1 MPLLKLMKTRSH
13 SKNNRLP
20 PRTKAK
26 PRTNRNH
33 HANSSFHTIKQFTF
47 LFTFILLTTL
57 PIHSLFSKTIS
68 VCTNCTIK
76 TVKEAITLSQNG
88 DTIKVQTGIYKEG
101 FLPITKSITIQGE
114 AGVVIDGLKQKHVI
128 GVYSNGVRLQNL
140 KIIGSG
146 ISDLTEFAGVY
157 ADKVKH
163 CHFENLNLED
173 NVYGFYLAETTNCT
187 LKNNISIGNAEN
199 EVLGGNG
206 IHLWS
211 ASHNKIIGNRLEKH
225 RDGIYL
231 EFSEHLQIEGNESKE
246 NIRYGMHFMFS
257 GHNQFS
263 RNVFKKNS
271 AGVAVM
277 YSKDIIMEENQ
288 FLDNWGESS
297 NGILLKDIADS
308 TLSKNRFE
316 GNTIAVFADGITN
329 IKFQN
334 NDFINNG
341 WGIKILGNTDHNK
354 ITNNNFIKNVFDIST
369 NTKSTTNEFIYNY
382 WDHYEGYDLDKDH
395 FGDIP
400 HKTIHFFGYW
410 IAVYPFLMV
419 LYESPV
425 VLFLQ
430 GIEKAFPIVTPI
442 EFEDQH
448 PRMKERI

>member
-1 MPLLKLMKTRSH
+1 MKTQFH
-13 SKNNRLP
+13 SKSKRVD
-20 PRTKAK
+20 
-26 PRTNRNH
+26 PRTNLNH
-33 HANSSFHTIKQFTF
+33 KLNQSHNQIQFVWKQS
-47 LFTFILLTTL
+47 LSILSFILFIIF
-57 PIHSLFSKTIS
+57 PNFPLFAKTIS
-68 VCTNCTIK
+68 VCSNCT
-76 TVKEAITLSQNG
+76 VKSVKAAISLAQNG
-88 DTIKVQTGIYKEG
+88 DRIHIKSGIYREG
-101 FLPITKSITIQGE
+101 FLPITKSITIIGE
-114 AGVVIDGLKQKHVI
+114 AGVVIDGLKEKHVFGI
-128 GVYSNGVRLQNL
+128 YSNGVRLENL

-157 ADKVKH
+157 ADKVKN

-187 LKNNISIGNAEN
+187 LKNNVSIGNAEN

-211 ASHNKIIGNRLEKH
+211 ASHNKIIGNKLKNH

-231 EFSEHLQIEGNESKE
+231 EFSENLDIQGNEAKE

-257 GHNQFS
+257 SHNQFN
-263 RNVFKKNS
+263 RNVFKNNS

-277 YSKDIIMEENQ
+277 YSKDIHMEEND

-329 IKFQN
+329 IKFQS

-341 WGIKILGNTDHNK
+341 WGIKILGNTDYNK
-354 ITNNNFIKNVFDIST
+354 IINNNFIKNVFDIST
-369 NTKSTTNEFIYNY
+369 NTKSTTNIFSNNY

-395 FGDIP
+395 IGDVP

>member
-1 MPLLKLMKTRSH
+1 MKTLSI
-13 SKNNRLP
+13 SKSKCIYQNTNGNIKLNLINRLILLG
-20 PRTKAK
+20 K
-26 PRTNRNH
+26 NYSFSIFFFILI
-33 HANSSFHTIKQFTF
+33 SSF
-47 LFTFILLTTL
+47 
-57 PIHSLFSKTIS
+57 PIRPLSSKTIS
-68 VCTNCTIK
+68 VCTNCTIHK
-76 TVKEAITLSQNG
+76 VKNAISIAENG
-88 DTIKVQTGIYKEG
+88 DTIKIQSGVYKEG
-101 FLPITKSITIQGE
+101 FLPITKSISIIGE
-114 AGVVIDGLKQKHVI
+114 NGVVIDGLKEKHVL
-128 GVYSNGVRLQNL
+128 GVYANGVRIQNL
-140 KIIGSG
+140 KVIGSG
-146 ISDLTEFAGVY
+146 ISDLSEFAGVHTE
-157 ADKVKH
+157 KVKD
-163 CHFENLNLED
+163 CYFENLSLED

-187 LKNNISIGNAEN
+187 LKNNSSIGNAEN

-211 ASHNKIIGNRLEKH
+211 ASHNKIIGNKLKKH

-231 EFSEHLQIEGNESKE
+231 EFSEHLEIEGNESEE

-257 GHNQFS
+257 SHNQF
-263 RNVFKKNS
+263 NKNIFKNNS

-277 YSKDIIMEENQ
+277 YSKDITMEENQ
-288 FLDNWGESS
+288 FLENWGESS

-329 IKFQN
+329 IYFQN
-334 NDFINNG
+334 NDFIDNG
-341 WGIKILGNTDHNK
+341 WGIKILGNTDYNK
-354 ITNNNFIKNVFDIST
+354 ITDNNFIKNVFDIST
-369 NTKSTTNEFIYNY
+369 NTKSTTNLFSKNY
-382 WDHYEGYDLDKDH
+382 WDHYEGYDLNKDQI
-395 FGDIP
+395 GDIP

>member
-1 MPLLKLMKTRSH
+1 MKT
-13 SKNNRLP
+13 P
-20 PRTKAK
+20 
-26 PRTNRNH
+26 
-33 HANSSFHTIKQFTF
+33 F
-47 LFTFILLTTL
+47 LFNKKQIHHTKNSNHKLNRSFYLILRTCKTNLYIL
-57 PIHSLFSKTIS
+57 PIFLISILPTTSLFSKTIF

-76 TVKEAITLSQNG
+76 TLKDAITLSQNG
-88 DTIKVQTGIYKEG
+88 DTIKIQPGIYKEG
-101 FLPITKSITIQGE
+101 FLPITKSISIIGE
-114 AGVVIDGLKQKHVI
+114 NGVVIDGLKEKHVL
-128 GVYSNGVRLQNL
+128 GVYANGVRIQNL
-140 KIIGSG
+140 KVIGSG
-146 ISDLTEFAGVY
+146 ISDLSEFAGVHTE
-157 ADKVKH
+157 KVKD
-163 CHFENLNLED
+163 CYFENLSLED

-187 LKNNISIGNAEN
+187 LKNNTSIGNAEN

-211 ASHNKIIGNRLEKH
+211 ASQNKIIGNKLKKH

-231 EFSEHLQIEGNESKE
+231 EFSEHLEIEGNESEE

-257 GHNQFS
+257 NHNQF
-263 RNVFKKNS
+263 NKNIFKNNS

-277 YSKDIIMEENQ
+277 YSKDITMEENK

-329 IKFQN
+329 INFQN

-341 WGIKILGNTDHNK
+341 WGIKILGNTDYNK
-354 ITNNNFIKNVFDIST
+354 IIDNNFIKNVFDIST
-369 NTKSTTNEFIYNY
+369 NTKSTTNIFSKNY
-382 WDHYEGYDLDKDH
+382 WDHYEGYDLDKDQI
-395 FGDIP
+395 GDIP

>member
-1 MPLLKLMKTRSH
+1 MKTQFL
-13 SKNNRLP
+13 SKSNRLYHS
-20 PRTKAK
+20 
-26 PRTNRNH
+26 NH
-33 HANSSFHTIKQFTF
+33 LNHKQNQIYNCIFLSRKNSFFIFTF
-47 LFTFILLTTL
+47 LFFSIITTSSILA
-57 PIHSLFSKTIS
+57 KTIS
-68 VCTNCTIK
+68 VCSHC
-76 TVKEAITLSQNG
+76 TVKSVKAAINLTQNG
-88 DTIKVQTGIYKEG
+88 DTILVKVGIYKEG
-101 FLPITKSITIQGE
+101 FLPITKSISIIGE
-114 AGVVIDGLKQKHVI
+114 AGVVIDGLKEKHVFGI
-128 GVYSNGVRLQNL
+128 YSNGVRLQNL

-157 ADKVKH
+157 AEKVKN
-163 CHFENLNLED
+163 CHFENLELED

-187 LKNNISIGNAEN
+187 LKNNVSIGNAKN

-211 ASHNKIIGNRLEKH
+211 ASHNKIIGNKLKKH

-231 EFSEHLQIEGNESKE
+231 EFSENLEIEGNESKE

-257 GHNQFS
+257 SHNQFN
-263 RNVFKKNS
+263 RNVFKNNS

-277 YSKDIIMEENQ
+277 YSKDIFMEANE

-316 GNTIAVFADGITN
+316 GNTIAVFADGISN
-329 IKFQN
+329 IKFQK

-341 WGIKILGNTDHNK
+341 WGIKILGNTDYNR
-354 ITNNNFIKNVFDIST
+354 IIDNNFIKNVFDIST
-369 NTKSTTNEFIYNY
+369 NTKSTTNEFINNY

>member
-1 MPLLKLMKTRSH
+1 MKTLLNSNKRFQDKTKKTSVRLQDLLIL
-13 SKNNRLP
+13 SVKNLIP
-20 PRTKAK
+20 
-26 PRTNRNH
+26 
-33 HANSSFHTIKQFTF
+33 
-47 LFTFILLTTL
+47 LFILLFFYSEA
-57 PIHSLFSKTIS
+57 IDSKTIS
-68 VCTNCTIK
+68 VCTNCTVNS
-76 TVKEAITLSQNG
+76 VKQAISISQNG
-88 DTIKVQTGIYKEG
+88 DTIKIQSGTYQEG
-101 FLPITKSITIQGE
+101 FLPITKSISIIGE
-114 AGVVIDGLKQKHVI
+114 TGVVIDGLKQNHVF
-128 GVYSNGVRLQNL
+128 GVYANGVRLQNL

-146 ISDLTEFAGVY
+146 ISDLSEFAGVY
-157 ADKVKH
+157 SEKAND
-163 CHFENLNLED
+163 CFFTNLVLED
-173 NVYGFYLAETTNCT
+173 NVYGFYLAETSGCT
-187 LKNNISIGNAEN
+187 LKDNISIGNAEN

-211 ASHNKIIGNRLEKH
+211 SNHNKIIGNQLQKH

-231 EFSEHLQIEGNESKE
+231 EFSENLEIEGNQSEE

-257 GHNQFS
+257 GHNQF
-263 RNVFKKNS
+263 NKNIFKNNS

-277 YSKDIIMEENQ
+277 YSKNITMEENQ
-288 FLDNWGESS
+288 FIENWGESS

-308 TLSKNRFE
+308 KLLKNRFE

-329 IKFQN
+329 IEFLQ

-341 WGIKILGNTDHNK
+341 WGIKILGNTDHNQIK
-354 ITNNNFIKNVFDIST
+354 DNNFIKNVFDVST
-369 NTKSTTNEFIYNY
+369 NTKSTTNEFINNY

-395 FGDIP
+395 IGDVP

>member
-1 MPLLKLMKTRSH
+1 MKTQFH
-13 SKNNRLP
+13 SKSKRVD
-20 PRTKAK
+20 
-26 PRTNRNH
+26 PRTNLNH
-33 HANSSFHTIKQFTF
+33 KLNQSHNHIQFVWKQS
-47 LFTFILLTTL
+47 LSILSFILFFIF
-57 PIHSLFSKTIS
+57 PNFPLFAKTIS
-68 VCTNCTIK
+68 VCSNCT
-76 TVKEAITLSQNG
+76 VKSVKAAISLAQNG
-88 DTIKVQTGIYKEG
+88 DRIHIQSGIYREG
-101 FLPITKSITIQGE
+101 FLPITKSITIIGE
-114 AGVVIDGLKQKHVI
+114 AGVVIDGLKEKHVFGI
-128 GVYSNGVRLQNL
+128 YSNRVRLENL

-157 ADKVKH
+157 ADKVKN

-187 LKNNISIGNAEN
+187 LKNNVSIGNAEN

-211 ASHNKIIGNRLEKH
+211 ASHNKIIGNKLKNH

-231 EFSEHLQIEGNESKE
+231 EFSENLEIEGNEAEE

-257 GHNQFS
+257 SHNQFN
-263 RNVFKKNS
+263 RNVFKNNS

-277 YSKDIIMEENQ
+277 YSKDILMEENE

-329 IKFQN
+329 IKFQS
-334 NDFINNG
+334 NDFIDNG
-341 WGIKILGNTDHNK
+341 WGIKILGNTDYNK
-354 ITNNNFIKNVFDIST
+354 IINNNFIKNVFDVST
-369 NTKSTTNEFIYNY
+369 NTKSTTNQFVNNY

-395 FGDIP
+395 IGDVP

>member
-1 MPLLKLMKTRSH
+1 MKTLSH
-13 SKNNRLP
+13 FKSKRIDQ
-20 PRTKAK
+20 
-26 PRTNRNH
+26 RTNLNH
-33 HANSSFHTIKQFTF
+33 KHHLINNHIHLAWKKFFSIFA
-47 LFTFILLTTL
+47 FILFSIF
-57 PIHSLFSKTIS
+57 PIYPLSAKTIA
-68 VCTNCTIK
+68 VCSNCTVKSVK
-76 TVKEAITLSQNG
+76 TAIALSQNG
-88 DTIKVQTGIYKEG
+88 DTIKIQTGTYKEG
-101 FLPITKSITIQGE
+101 FLPITKSITIVGE
-114 AGVVIDGLKQKHVI
+114 AGVVIDGLKEKHVFGI
-128 GVYSNGVRLQNL
+128 YSNGVRLENL
-140 KIIGSG
+140 KIMGSG
-146 ISDLTEFAGVY
+146 ISDLTEYAGVY
-157 ADKVKH
+157 ADKVKN
-163 CHFENLNLED
+163 CHFENLILED

-211 ASHNKIIGNRLEKH
+211 ASNNKIIGNKLQKH

-231 EFSEHLQIEGNESKE
+231 EFSENLDIQGNESKE
-246 NIRYGMHFMFS
+246 NIRYGMHFMS
-257 GHNQFS
+257 SSHNQFN
-263 RNVFKKNS
+263 RNIFKNNS

-277 YSKDIIMEENQ
+277 YSKDIIMEENE
-288 FLDNWGESS
+288 FMDNWGESS

-329 IKFQN
+329 IKFLN

-341 WGIKILGNTDHNK
+341 WGIKILGNTDYNK
-354 ITNNNFIKNVFDIST
+354 IIDNNFIKNVFDVST
-369 NTKSTTNEFIYNY
+369 NTKSTTNEFVNNY

-395 FGDIP
+395 IGDVP

>member
-1 MPLLKLMKTRSH
+1 MKTLLNSNNQFKYKIPRILKRSQNLFILS
-13 SKNNRLP
+13 SKSL
-20 PRTKAK
+20 
-26 PRTNRNH
+26 
-33 HANSSFHTIKQFTF
+33 I
-47 LFTFILLTTL
+47 LFFILLFFNLTEL
-57 PIHSLFSKTIS
+57 NSKTIS
-68 VCTNCTIK
+68 VCTNCPVNS
-76 TVKEAITLSQNG
+76 VKKAISLSQNG
-88 DTIKVQTGIYKEG
+88 DTIKIQSGIYKEG
-101 FLPITKSITIQGE
+101 FLPITKSISIVGE
-114 AGVVIDGLKQKHVI
+114 TGVVIDGLKQNHVF
-128 GVYSNGVRLQNL
+128 GVYANGVHLQNL

-146 ISDLTEFAGVY
+146 ISDLSEFAGVY
-157 ADKVKH
+157 SEKIKD
-163 CHFENLNLED
+163 CFFENLVLED
-173 NVYGFYLAETTNCT
+173 NVYGFYLAETNGCT
-187 LKNNISIGNAEN
+187 LKDNISIGNAEN

-211 ASHNKIIGNRLEKH
+211 SNHNKIIGNQLQKH

-231 EFSEHLQIEGNESKE
+231 EFSENLKIEGNQSEE

-263 RNVFKKNS
+263 KNIFKNNS

-277 YSKDIIMEENQ
+277 YSKNITMEENQ
-288 FLDNWGESS
+288 FIENWGESS

-308 TLSKNRFE
+308 KLLKNRFE

-329 IKFQN
+329 IEFLK

-341 WGIKILGNTDHNK
+341 WGIKILGNTDHNQIK
-354 ITNNNFIKNVFDIST
+354 DNNFIKNVFDVST
-369 NTKSTTNEFIYNY
+369 NTKSTTNEFINNY

-395 FGDIP
+395 IGDVP

>member
-1 MPLLKLMKTRSH
+1 MKTLSI
-13 SKNNRLP
+13 SKSKCIYQNTNGNIKLNLINRLILLG
-20 PRTKAK
+20 K
-26 PRTNRNH
+26 NYSFSIFFFILI
-33 HANSSFHTIKQFTF
+33 SSF
-47 LFTFILLTTL
+47 
-57 PIHSLFSKTIS
+57 PIRSLSSKTIS
-68 VCTNCTIK
+68 VCTNCTIQ
-76 TVKEAITLSQNG
+76 TVKNAISIAENG
-88 DTIKVQTGIYKEG
+88 DTIKIQSGVYKEG
-101 FLPITKSITIQGE
+101 FLPITKSISIIGE
-114 AGVVIDGLKQKHVI
+114 NGVVIDGLKENHVL
-128 GVYSNGVRLQNL
+128 GVYANGVRIQNL
-140 KIIGSG
+140 KVIGSG
-146 ISDLTEFAGVY
+146 ISDLSEFAGVHTE
-157 ADKVKH
+157 KVKD
-163 CHFENLNLED
+163 CYFENLSLED

-187 LKNNISIGNAEN
+187 LKNNSSIGNAEN

-211 ASHNKIIGNRLEKH
+211 ASHNKIIGNKLKKH

-231 EFSEHLQIEGNESKE
+231 EFSEHLEIEGNESEE

-257 GHNQFS
+257 SHNQF
-263 RNVFKKNS
+263 NKNIFKNNS

-277 YSKDIIMEENQ
+277 YSKDITMEENQ
-288 FLDNWGESS
+288 FLENWGESS
-297 NGILLKDIADS
+297 NGILLKDIVDS

-329 IKFQN
+329 INFQN
-334 NDFINNG
+334 NDFIDNG
-341 WGIKILGNTDHNK
+341 WGIKILGNTDYNK
-354 ITNNNFIKNVFDIST
+354 ITDNNFIKNVFDIST
-369 NTKSTTNEFIYNY
+369 NTKSTTNLFSKNY
-382 WDHYEGYDLDKDH
+382 WDHYEGYDLNKDQI
-395 FGDIP
+395 GDIP

>member
-1 MPLLKLMKTRSH
+1 MKILFLSKSKFTHRRTNWNLKLNQT
-13 SKNNRLP
+13 NRLILLGW
-20 PRTKAK
+20 KYSFSIIFFILI
-26 PRTNRNH
+26 
-33 HANSSFHTIKQFTF
+33 SSFPTC
-47 LFTFILLTTL
+47 
-57 PIHSLFSKTIS
+57 SLSSKTIS
-68 VCTNCTIK
+68 VCTNCTIHTLK
-76 TVKEAITLSQNG
+76 NAISMAQNG
-88 DTIKVQTGIYKEG
+88 DTIKIQSGVYKEG
-101 FLPITKSITIQGE
+101 FLPITKSISIIGE
-114 AGVVIDGLKQKHVI
+114 NGVVIDGLKEKHVL
-128 GVYSNGVRLQNL
+128 GVYANGVRIQNL
-140 KIIGSG
+140 KVIGSG
-146 ISDLTEFAGVY
+146 ISDLSEFAGVHTE
-157 ADKVKH
+157 KVKD
-163 CHFENLNLED
+163 CYFENLSLED

-187 LKNNISIGNAEN
+187 LKNNSSIGNAEN

-211 ASHNKIIGNRLEKH
+211 SSHNKIIGNKLKKH

-231 EFSEHLQIEGNESKE
+231 EFSEHLEIEGNESEE

-257 GHNQFS
+257 SHNQF
-263 RNVFKKNS
+263 NKNIFKNNS

-277 YSKDIIMEENQ
+277 YSKDINMEKNE

-329 IKFQN
+329 INFQN
-334 NDFINNG
+334 NDFIDNG
-341 WGIKILGNTDHNK
+341 WGIKILGNTDYNK
-354 ITNNNFIKNVFDIST
+354 IIDNNFIKNVFDIST
-369 NTKSTTNEFIYNY
+369 NTKSTTNVFSKNY
-382 WDHYEGYDLDKDH
+382 WDHYEGYDLDKDQI
-395 FGDIP
+395 GDIP

>member
-1 MPLLKLMKTRSH
+1 MPLLKHMKILLNFKTKWVCQKTNLH
-13 SKNNRLP
+13 HKKNQTIHLNPLGW
-20 PRTKAK
+20 K
-26 PRTNRNH
+26 
-33 HANSSFHTIKQFTF
+33 NS
-47 LFTFILLTTL
+47 LFCLSFILIFIF
-57 PIHSLFSKTIS
+57 PINPAFSKTIS

-76 TVKEAITLSQNG
+76 KIKDAITFSQNG
-88 DTIKVQTGIYKEG
+88 DTIKIQPGNYKEG
-101 FLPITKSITIQGE
+101 FLPITKSISIIGE
-114 AGVVIDGLKQKHVI
+114 NGVVIDGLKEKHVL
-128 GVYSNGVRLQNL
+128 GVYANGVRIQNL
-140 KIIGSG
+140 KVIGSG
-146 ISDLTEFAGVY
+146 ISDLSEFAGVH
-157 ADKVKH
+157 AEKVKD
-163 CHFENLNLED
+163 CYFENLRLED

-187 LKNNISIGNAEN
+187 LKNNTSIGNAEN

-211 ASHNKIIGNRLEKH
+211 ASQNKIIGNKLKKH

-231 EFSEHLQIEGNESKE
+231 EFSEHLEIEGNESEE

-257 GHNQFS
+257 SHNQF
-263 RNVFKKNS
+263 NKNIFKNNS

-277 YSKDIIMEENQ
+277 YSKDITMEENE

-316 GNTIAVFADGITN
+316 GNTIAIFADGITN
-329 IKFQN
+329 INFQN

-341 WGIKILGNTDHNK
+341 WGIKILGNTDYNK
-354 ITNNNFIKNVFDIST
+354 IIDNNFIKNVFDIST
-369 NTKSTTNEFIYNY
+369 NTKSTTNVFSKNY
-382 WDHYEGYDLDKDH
+382 WDHYEGYDLDKDQI
-395 FGDIP
+395 GDIP

>member
-1 MPLLKLMKTRSH
+1 MKT
-13 SKNNRLP
+13 LP
-20 PRTKAK
+20 HFKTNQVCRRINLNHKI
-26 PRTNRNH
+26 NRNH
-33 HANSSFHTIKQFTF
+33 NRIYLEWKQFF
-47 LFTFILLTTL
+47 PILFFILFFVFSVN
-57 PIHSLFSKTIS
+57 PLFAKTIS
-68 VCTNCTIK
+68 VCTNCTINS
-76 TVKEAITLSQNG
+76 VKQAISLSHNG
-88 DTIKVQTGIYKEG
+88 DTIKIQPGIYKEG
-101 FLPITKSITIQGE
+101 FIPITKSISIFGE
-114 AGVVIDGLKQKHVI
+114 EGVVIDGLKQKHVFGI
-128 GVYSNGVRLQNL
+128 YSNGVHIQNL
-140 KIIGSG
+140 KITGSG

-157 ADKVKH
+157 AEKVNR
-163 CHFENLNLED
+163 CHFENLILED
-173 NVYGFYLAETTNCT
+173 NVYGFYLAETTDCT

-211 ASHNKIIGNRLEKH
+211 SSHNKIIGNKLKKH

-231 EFSEHLQIEGNESKE
+231 EFSEHLEIDGNEAKE

-257 GHNQFS
+257 SKNKFS
-263 RNVFKKNS
+263 RNVFKNNS

-277 YSKDIIMEENQ
+277 YSKNNIMEENQ
-288 FLDNWGESS
+288 FMDNWGESS

-308 TLSKNRFE
+308 ALTKNRFE
-316 GNTIAVFADGITN
+316 GNTIAVFADGINN
-329 IKFQN
+329 INFQN

-341 WGIKILGNTDHNK
+341 WGIKILGNTDYNK
-354 ITNNNFIKNVFDIST
+354 IIDNNFIKNVFDVST
-369 NTKSTTNEFIYNY
+369 NTKSTTNEFKNNY
-382 WDHYEGYDLDKDH
+382 WDHYEGYDLNKDQI
-395 FGDIP
+395 GDVP

>member
-1 MPLLKLMKTRSH
+1 MKT
-13 SKNNRLP
+13 P
-20 PRTKAK
+20 
-26 PRTNRNH
+26 
-33 HANSSFHTIKQFTF
+33 F
-47 LFTFILLTTL
+47 LFNKKQIHHTKNSNDKLNRSFYLILRTCKTNLYIL
-57 PIHSLFSKTIS
+57 PIFLISILPTTSLFSKTIS

-76 TVKEAITLSQNG
+76 TLKDAITLSQNG
-88 DTIKVQTGIYKEG
+88 DTIKIQPGIYKEG
-101 FLPITKSITIQGE
+101 FLPITKSISIIGE
-114 AGVVIDGLKQKHVI
+114 NGVVIDGLKEKHVL
-128 GVYSNGVRLQNL
+128 GVYANGVRILNL
-140 KIIGSG
+140 KVIGSG
-146 ISDLTEFAGVY
+146 ISDLSEFAGVHTE
-157 ADKVKH
+157 KVKD
-163 CHFENLNLED
+163 CYFENLSLED

-187 LKNNISIGNAEN
+187 LKNNTSIGNAEN

-211 ASHNKIIGNRLEKH
+211 ASQNKIIGNKLKKH

-231 EFSEHLQIEGNESKE
+231 EFSEHLEIEGNESEE

-257 GHNQFS
+257 NHNQF
-263 RNVFKKNS
+263 NKNIFKNNS

-277 YSKDIIMEENQ
+277 YSKDITMEENK

-329 IKFQN
+329 INFQY

-341 WGIKILGNTDHNK
+341 WGIKILGNTDYNK
-354 ITNNNFIKNVFDIST
+354 IIDNNFIKNVFDIST
-369 NTKSTTNEFIYNY
+369 NTKSTTNVFSKNY
-382 WDHYEGYDLDKDH
+382 WDHYEGYDLDKNQI
-395 FGDIP
+395 GDIP

>member
-1 MPLLKLMKTRSH
+1 MPLLKLMKTLPHFKIKRDH
-13 SKNNRLP
+13 RRTHLNHKINQNHNRIFFK
-20 PRTKAK
+20 RKY
-26 PRTNRNH
+26 
-33 HANSSFHTIKQFTF
+33 
-47 LFTFILLTTL
+47 LFFILSFILYSAFAIDPLFAKTL
-57 PIHSLFSKTIS
+57 S
-68 VCTNCTIK
+68 VCTDCTIK
-76 TVKEAITLSQNG
+76 TVKNAIVLAQNG
-88 DTIKVQTGIYKEG
+88 DVIQIQSGIYKEG
-101 FLPITKSITIQGE
+101 FLPITKSISIIGE
-114 AGVVIDGLKQKHVI
+114 EGVVIDGLKEKHVL
-128 GVYSNGVRLQNL
+128 GVYANGVRIKNL
-140 KIIGSG
+140 KVIGSG
-146 ISDLTEFAGVY
+146 ISDLSEFAGVH
-157 ADKVKH
+157 AEKVKD
-163 CHFENLNLED
+163 CFFENLTLED

-187 LKNNISIGNAEN
+187 LKNNTSIGNAEN

-211 ASHNKIIGNRLEKH
+211 ASHNQMIGNKLKKH

-231 EFSEHLQIEGNESKE
+231 EFSEHLEIHNNEAEE

-257 GHNQFS
+257 NHNQFS
-263 RNVFKKNS
+263 KNTFKNNS

-277 YSKDIIMEENQ
+277 YSKDINMQDNT
-288 FLDNWGESS
+288 FMDNWGESS

-308 TLSKNRFE
+308 TLAKNRFE

-329 IKFQN
+329 INFQN
-334 NDFINNG
+334 NNFINNG
-341 WGIKILGNTDHNK
+341 WGIKILGNTDNNK
-354 ITNNNFIKNVFDIST
+354 IINNNFIKNVFDVST
-369 NTKSTTNEFIYNY
+369 NTKSTTNEFKNNY
-382 WDHYEGYDLDKDH
+382 WDHYEGYDLDNDQI
-395 FGDIP
+395 GDVP

>member
-1 MPLLKLMKTRSH
+1 MKTQSL
-13 SKNNRLP
+13 SKSKCIYQNTYGNFKLNLINRVILLG
-20 PRTKAK
+20 KSYSFAIFFFILI
-26 PRTNRNH
+26 
-33 HANSSFHTIKQFTF
+33 SSFP
-47 LFTFILLTTL
+47 LSPL
-57 PIHSLFSKTIS
+57 SSKTIS

-76 TVKEAITLSQNG
+76 TIKSAIALSQNG
-88 DTIKVQTGIYKEG
+88 DTIKIQSGVYKEG
-101 FLPITKSITIQGE
+101 FLPITKSISIIGE
-114 AGVVIDGLKQKHVI
+114 TGVVIDGLKEKHVL
-128 GVYSNGVRLQNL
+128 GVYANGVHIQNL
-140 KIIGSG
+140 KVIGSG
-146 ISDLTEFAGVY
+146 ISDLSEFAGVHTE
-157 ADKVKH
+157 KVKD
-163 CHFENLNLED
+163 CYFENLTLED

-187 LKNNISIGNAEN
+187 LKNNTSIGNAEN

-211 ASHNKIIGNRLEKH
+211 ASHNKIIGNKLKKH

-231 EFSEHLQIEGNESKE
+231 EFSEHLEIERNESEE

-257 GHNQFS
+257 NHNQF
-263 RNVFKKNS
+263 NKNIFKNNS

-277 YSKDIIMEENQ
+277 YSKDIIMEENE

-329 IKFQN
+329 INFQN
-334 NDFINNG
+334 NDFIDNG
-341 WGIKILGNTDHNK
+341 WGIKILGNTDYNK
-354 ITNNNFIKNVFDIST
+354 ITDNNFIKNVFDIST
-369 NTKSTTNEFIYNY
+369 NTKSTTNLFSKNY
-382 WDHYEGYDLDKDH
+382 WDHYEGYDLDKDQI
-395 FGDIP
+395 GDIP